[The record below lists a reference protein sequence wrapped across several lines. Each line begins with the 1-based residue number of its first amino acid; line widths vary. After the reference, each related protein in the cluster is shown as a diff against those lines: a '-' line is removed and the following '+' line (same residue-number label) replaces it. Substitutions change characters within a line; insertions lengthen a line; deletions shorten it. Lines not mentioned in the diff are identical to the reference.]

1 MILAQKMRTKPPV
14 EYAGGWDCYP
24 EILSHPQQLFGLP
37 ALIWTGI
44 VGHSEHRFSV
54 LKARK
59 DRLTLPNI
67 EAAADRKCV
76 RIPTRR
82 EFFTK
87 NPIDSSALII

>member
-1 MILAQKMRTKPPV
+1 LTSPPAAV
-14 EYAGGWDCYP
+14 
-24 EILSHPQQLFGLP
+24 GLP

-67 EAAADRKCV
+67 EAAADRKCA

-87 NPIDSSALII
+87 NPTDSNALII